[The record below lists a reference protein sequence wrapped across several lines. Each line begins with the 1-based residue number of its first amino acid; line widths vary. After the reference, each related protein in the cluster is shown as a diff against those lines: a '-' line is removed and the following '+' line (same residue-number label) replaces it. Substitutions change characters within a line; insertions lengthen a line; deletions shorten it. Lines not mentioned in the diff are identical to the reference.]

1 MLQKWDKTIPLDT
14 EMMGKGATE
23 IRVLKEDLQDHL
35 TLNHQM
41 NDVLDPLQG
50 DCSGYHKMITLFP
63 LASDPAVPVDAGI
76 VYCKV
81 VDGVQELFWID
92 KAGGIINQLT
102 ENGVLKLNTL
112 QNDLDGNGKVIQNV
126 NMDYFIKRQRKVLTP
141 FPAKPQFMFREI
153 ERTSNGI
160 SADVS
165 YWELEVKQ
173 ACVVMI
179 SVGTRHSATQ
189 SANSILGPLEIGE
202 IKEGNGFV
210 FGVNAYSAGVVFN
223 DGEYRLSNQYGVEAS
238 DTASIVGEI
247 WIDETFNSFRMNP
260 LLPNLHTL
268 FKYLEGGI
276 YYLKTTI
283 SANRNTGTARAAV
296 RGRVLYGY
304 DPTANINDI
313 IVATQKGVGW
323 S

>member
-112 QNDLDGNGKVIQNV
+112 QNDLDGNHKKILNGSFSYVRTPASASLWSLTGAQNPGQISYLTLDV
-126 NMDYFIKRQRKVLTP
+126 KKGVFIKFTLSGEIGQYGSFGNAGVYISLYKNGNEVEIYQNTP
-141 FPAKPQFMFREI
+141 SFSGYKNDGPADFYLFLPVGFYYIKRTYYRATTGVVASNIATVVGVSDED
-153 ERTSNGI
+153 TSN
-160 SADVS
+160 
-165 YWELEVKQ
+165 
-173 ACVVMI
+173 
-179 SVGTRHSATQ
+179 
-189 SANSILGPLEIGE
+189 
-202 IKEGNGFV
+202 
-210 FGVNAYSAGVVFN
+210 AY
-223 DGEYRLSNQYGVEAS
+223 
-238 DTASIVGEI
+238 
-247 WIDETFNSFRMNP
+247 
-260 LLPNLHTL
+260 TL
-268 FKYLEGGI
+268 TE
-276 YYLKTTI
+276 
-283 SANRNTGTARAAV
+283 
-296 RGRVLYGY
+296 
-304 DPTANINDI
+304 
-313 IVATQKGVGW
+313 KGVGW